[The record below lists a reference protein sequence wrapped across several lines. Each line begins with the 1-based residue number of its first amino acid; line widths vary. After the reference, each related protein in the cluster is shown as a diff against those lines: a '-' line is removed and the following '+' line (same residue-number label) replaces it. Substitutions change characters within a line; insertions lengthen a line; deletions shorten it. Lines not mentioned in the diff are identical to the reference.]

1 MEPSDKLRTRVVD
14 HLEATG
20 HRLTVISTVTGI
32 GYYRLRRWLRTET
45 DRIAHDDAVKLEEYL
60 QER

>member
-1 MEPSDKLRTRVVD
+1 MEPSDILRTRVTE
-14 HLEATG
+14 HLAVTG
-20 HRLTVISTVTGI
+20 HRLTVIATVTGI

-60 QER
+60 GEG